1 MGRCVIA
8 ATNFKQLGNYV
19 GDIIIRYQFI
29 YIVIDRRRILG
40 QQIRNTR
47 GVLRTSGGRDAKDD
61 RIWANDDRPTD
72 RHTEQ
77 MDEQREEVK

>member
-19 GDIIIRYQFI
+19 GDIIIIRYQFI

-61 RIWANDDRPTD
+61 R
-72 RHTEQ
+72 
-77 MDEQREEVK
+77 MG

>member
-72 RHTEQ
+72 IEQ

>member
-40 QQIRNTR
+40 QQIHTKHP
-47 GVLRTSGGRDAKDD
+47 GRIVNKWWERCKGRQDGLTTT
-61 RIWANDDRPTD
+61 DRPTD
-72 RHTEQ
+72 IHRA
-77 MDEQREEVK
+77 DG